1 MQLPWARHC
10 AWKWGYKN
18 EYAMA
23 HIQAFG
29 NLVKEALVS
38 YVSPQGTSE
47 AHLKQITSLILMK
60 S

>member
-10 AWKWGYKN
+10 AWRWGYKN

-23 HIQAFG
+23 QIQAFG
-29 NLVKEALVS
+29 SLVKEVIVS

-47 AHLKQITSLILMK
+47 AHLMQITSLTLIRP
-60 S
+60 